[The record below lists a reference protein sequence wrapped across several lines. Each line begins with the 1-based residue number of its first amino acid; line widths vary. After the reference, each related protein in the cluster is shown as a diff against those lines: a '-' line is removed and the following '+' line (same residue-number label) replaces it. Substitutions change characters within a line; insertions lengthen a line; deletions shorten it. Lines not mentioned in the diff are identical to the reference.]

1 MTLQNRH
8 SKSFIKRF
16 PYDSQRTRGPNLGY
30 DFLQHASTHMPVTPG
45 PRVPR
50 RVLSAV
56 QGIPVNRGSIPGG
69 FQLHFSGARVP
80 FYSENHSRS
89 NPSPFFLYSGPSHV
103 SLSKMFPLLSTSFP
117 PFFLVY
123 NLDCLFSLVPAQRLP
138 LPTDLDGF
146 LRKPQVLV
154 HPRDSSSFHALFSV
168 RNFVLATGD
177 YTVPSWYNCIVTGS
191 ALQSRDYIDCMVQH
205 RHRCDGWGT
214 AYNY

>member
-1 MTLQNRH
+1 MTLQSRH

-89 NPSPFFLYSGPSHV
+89 NPSPFFLHSGPSHV
-103 SLSKMFPLLSTSFP
+103 SLSKMFPCYQLRFP
-117 PFFLVY
+117 PFSSCITLIAYSHWFLLSVFRFQPT
-123 NLDCLFSLVPAQRLP
+123 LTVFFASHKSLYIPAILLHSTPCSVNETSFLLP
-138 LPTDLDGF
+138 AIIECHRGTT
-146 LRKPQVLV
+146 VLSQAPHYKV
-154 HPRDSSSFHALFSV
+154 E
-168 RNFVLATGD
+168 
-177 YTVPSWYNCIVTGS
+177 I
-191 ALQSRDYIDCMVQH
+191 I
-205 RHRCDGWGT
+205 
-214 AYNY
+214 